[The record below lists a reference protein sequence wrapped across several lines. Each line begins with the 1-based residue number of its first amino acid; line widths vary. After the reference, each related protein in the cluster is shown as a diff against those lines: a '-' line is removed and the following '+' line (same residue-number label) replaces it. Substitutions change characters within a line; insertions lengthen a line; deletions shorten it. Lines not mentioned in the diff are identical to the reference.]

1 MKRLLPL
8 IFAGTGSDVGKSLIA
23 TGLCR
28 VFLQDGYN
36 PAPFKAQ
43 NVALNSYATPYG
55 LEIGRAQA
63 VQAEAA
69 GIACSTDM
77 NPILLKPRAN
87 TPHRWWSTAS
97 HVATATLILISG
109 QRVAKISAG

>member
-36 PAPFKAQ
+36 PAR
-43 NVALNSYATPYG
+43 S
-55 LEIGRAQA
+55 
-63 VQAEAA
+63 AE
-69 GIACSTDM
+69 D
-77 NPILLKPRAN
+77 KD
-87 TPHRWWSTAS
+87 
-97 HVATATLILISG
+97 
-109 QRVAKISAG
+109 